1 MTALPRPFL
10 AAAIQATPVF
20 MDREGSTEKACALIA
35 EAAAKGAKL
44 IVLPEAFI
52 PSYPTW
58 VWVLPI
64 TERAEVAALH
74 RLMVEQ
80 AVQVPGPVTE
90 RLGEAARAARA
101 WVAVVVNESGPAGT
115 LFNTLLLFD
124 SDGHL
129 VESRRKLMPTGG
141 ERLIWKA
148 GEPVAPRVHDTPLG
162 RIGGLLCWE
171 NYMPLARYALY
182 RDGLQVLLSPTW
194 DRADAW
200 VASMRHIARE
210 GRTFVIGCCQVVRR
224 DDIPDTRP
232 FKRYVPDKE
241 WLNDGNSVIVD
252 PDGALLAGPLTARE
266 GILLAEI
273 DPGRTLGSRWIF
285 DSVGHYQR
293 DDVFEFGIR
302 GGAARS
308 PADRPSR
315 AARPRA
321 ARRAKTD
328 GPAPGSARRRASD
341 SSGRTRRRAT
351 GSRKR

>member
-1 MTALPRPFL
+1 MTTTPRPFI
-10 AAAIQATPVF
+10 AAAVQATPVF

-35 EAAAKGAKL
+35 EAGAKGAKL

-52 PSYPTW
+52 PSYPSW

-64 TERAEVAALH
+64 TERAEIAALH

-90 RLGEAARAARA
+90 RLGDAARAAGA
-101 WVAVVVNESGPAGT
+101 WVAVVVDEAGPAGT
-115 LFNTLLLFD
+115 IFNTLLWFD
-124 SDGHL
+124 PEGHL

-148 GEPVAPRVHDTPLG
+148 GEPVAPRVHDTALG
-162 RIGGLLCWE
+162 RLGGLLCWE

-182 RDGLQVLLSPTW
+182 REGMQVLVSPTW

-210 GRTFVIGCCQVVRR
+210 GRTYVIGCCQVVRR
-224 DDIPDTRP
+224 DDIPDTRL

-266 GILLAEI
+266 GILYAEI
-273 DPGRTLGSRWIF
+273 DPGKTLGSRWIF

-293 DDVFEFGIR
+293 DDVFEFRVRTAAAAATDGDA
-302 GGAARS
+302 GA
-308 PADRPSR
+308 PVHR
-315 AARPRA
+315 AAPARA
-321 ARRAKTD
+321 SRRTASRTPKTGRTRGRAKA
-328 GPAPGSARRRASD
+328 GRRRAR
-341 SSGRTRRRAT
+341 G
-351 GSRKR
+351 

>member
-1 MTALPRPFL
+1 MSAMPRPFI
-10 AAAIQATPVF
+10 AAAVQATPVF
-20 MDREGSTEKACALIA
+20 MDREGSTDKACALIA
-35 EAAAKGAKL
+35 EAAAKGAEL

-52 PSYPTW
+52 PSYPSW

-90 RLGEAARAARA
+90 RLGAAARAARA
-101 WVAVVVNESGPAGT
+101 WVAVVVDESGPAGT
-115 LFNTLLLFD
+115 IFNTLLLFD
-124 SDGHL
+124 SDGNL
-129 VESRRKLMPTGG
+129 VESRRKLMPTGA

-162 RIGGLLCWE
+162 RVGGLLCWE

-182 RDGLQVLLSPTW
+182 REGLQVLVSPTW

-266 GILLAEI
+266 GILTAEI

-302 GGAARS
+302 GATPASSDGATA
-308 PADRPSR
+308 
-315 AARPRA
+315 PRV
-321 ARRAKTD
+321 
-328 GPAPGSARRRASD
+328 SRRASGNGAAA
-341 SSGRTRRRAT
+341 GRGRASTARGKTRRRAT
-351 GSRKR
+351 GTRKR

>member
-1 MTALPRPFL
+1 MTTLPRPFV
-10 AAAIQATPVF
+10 AAAVQATPVF
-20 MDREGSTEKACALIA
+20 MDREGSTDKACALIA
-35 EAAAKGAKL
+35 EAAGKGAEL
-44 IVLPEAFI
+44 VVLPEAFI
-52 PSYPTW
+52 PSYPSW

-64 TERAEVAALH
+64 AERAEVAALH

-80 AVQVPGPVTE
+80 AVRVPGPVTE
-90 RLGEAARAARA
+90 RLGLAARAARA
-101 WVAVVVNESGPAGT
+101 WVALTVDEAGPAGT
-115 LFNTLLLFD
+115 IYNTLLLFD
-124 SDGHL
+124 PDGRL

-162 RIGGLLCWE
+162 RVGGLLCWE

-182 RDGLQVLLSPTW
+182 REGLQVLVSPTW

-224 DDIPDTRP
+224 DDIPDSRP
-232 FKRYVPDKE
+232 FKRYLPDKE

-252 PDGALLAGPLTARE
+252 PDGGLLAGPLTARE

-302 GGAARS
+302 GAAAPAPADGRRS
-308 PADRPSR
+308 PAGPRRRTDSRKPAAKTGAPARSR
-315 AARPRA
+315 ATA
-321 ARRAKTD
+321 
-328 GPAPGSARRRASD
+328 GRRRAR
-341 SSGRTRRRAT
+341 G
-351 GSRKR
+351 